1 MNQSLRLDP
10 RLVLAAGLA
19 ALAVPAASV
28 AVASSGLPIATSA
41 ALATVLATALTAF
54 GWRRLPESTSWPMVG
69 RPALLALW
77 VVLVA
82 AALAPN
88 VRLAVFMH
96 DAERADLSVLS
107 GREFFRKHACL
118 SAYTEA
124 SRLAPSGQNVYDPKA
139 YQGRMLGRLDVDIFQ
154 YPPAFLLL
162 GGALRAAST
171 DFMVTRASWFGL
183 QTLAL
188 LAAAL
193 ALALWIGGRPG
204 AATAWLIPVVLCSIN
219 TLIALQLGNFQV
231 SAFAWSVGAMLVASL
246 GWPVAAGAVLGFCAA
261 GKLFPGVLALYLAAR
276 QRWRPVLATAVWMLV
291 WLLLA
296 IAWYGMKPQWDFVL
310 YQLPRIQSGEA
321 FFWMDAPDTAA
332 INNSIY
338 GLVVRLRWLGVPLM
352 TPAIGN
358 TIASAYGAAVLA
370 LAVWAGWTTRRT
382 ERDTPGARGSEAVVW
397 LALLNLGSLRSP
409 FVPDAYAYIGT
420 IWLGTVLVARRHRL
434 AAGPAVLAVV
444 LWVALVQVFDGLL
457 PEGASTPRWWIWTT
471 LVIQL
476 AAFAVN
482 LGGLA
487 GAVRQLRRPEAET
500 TAEAVVGARTGAAPA
515 AGALQAP
522 VVGA

>member
-1 MNQSLRLDP
+1 
-10 RLVLAAGLA
+10 
-19 ALAVPAASV
+19 
-28 AVASSGLPIATSA
+28 
-41 ALATVLATALTAF
+41 
-54 GWRRLPESTSWPMVG
+54 
-69 RPALLALW
+69 
-77 VVLVA
+77 
-82 AALAPN
+82 
-88 VRLAVFMH
+88 
-96 DAERADLSVLS
+96 
-107 GREFFRKHACL
+107 
-118 SAYTEA
+118 
-124 SRLAPSGQNVYDPKA
+124 
-139 YQGRMLGRLDVDIFQ
+139 ML
-154 YPPAFLLL
+154 
-162 GGALRAAST
+162 
-171 DFMVTRASWFGL
+171 M
-183 QTLAL
+183 
-188 LAAAL
+188 
-193 ALALWIGGRPG
+193 
-204 AATAWLIPVVLCSIN
+204 
-219 TLIALQLGNFQV
+219 
-231 SAFAWSVGAMLVASL
+231 ASL
-246 GWPVAAGAVLGFCAA
+246 GWPVAACAVLGFCAA

-276 QRWRPVLATAVWMLV
+276 QRWRPVLATAAWMLV

-382 ERDTPGARGSEAVVW
+382 PRDTPGARGSEAVVW

-420 IWLGTVLVARRHRL
+420 VWLGTLLVARRHRL

-487 GAVRQLRRPEAET
+487 GAVRQLRRTEAET
-500 TAEAVVGARTGAAPA
+500 IAEAVVDARAGAA
-515 AGALQAP
+515 AGAPGAP
-522 VVGA
+522 AVGA